1 MQHSGRFTCPA
12 ALVDNSIKFDVF
24 KIGIDMLK
32 RIFLVGLASLGVWS
46 SCVVG
51 QSGTT
56 TQWPTQPVRVIV
68 PFPGGASTLDAVVR
82 LLVPEVARDLAGSVF
97 VENKPGAGTVIGV
110 DAVTKAGERH
120 TFGAVANSFAV
131 NQSLVKNL
139 PYNLDTDLVPVV
151 LLARTA
157 NVLAVRPE
165 LPIRN
170 LPELI
175 AYAKKNPGKLSYG
188 SFGNGTTPHFAGE
201 MLKSMTGIDIVHV
214 PYKAQG
220 PALNDLLGG
229 NIDLMFG
236 NLPDF
241 LAHIRSGKLRALG
254 TTYLTRAP
262 LAPEIPTIAEQGL
275 PTFETDSWY
284 GIIAPANTPQVV
296 VERINRSF
304 NQALTRDSVQQNLRE
319 RGIEII
325 GGTPAEFG
333 LHLKRE
339 VAKYADIVKTANM
352 KID

>member
-1 MQHSGRFTCPA
+1 MKQRLLFAAFSLLSVLAFSAHSQT
-12 ALVDNSIKFDVF
+12 
-24 KIGIDMLK
+24 
-32 RIFLVGLASLGVWS
+32 ASPS
-46 SCVVG
+46 S
-51 QSGTT
+51 
-56 TQWPTQPVRVIV
+56 WPTQPVRLIV

-82 LLVPEVARDLAGSVF
+82 LLGAEVSRDLATPVI

-110 DAVTKAGERH
+110 DAVAKATDRH
-120 TFGAVANSFAV
+120 TFGGVANSFTV
-131 NQSLVKNL
+131 NQTLVKNL
-139 PYNLDTDLVPVV
+139 PYKTLEDLVPVI
-151 LLARTA
+151 LLAKTA
-157 NVLAVRPE
+157 NVLAVKPS
-165 LPIRN
+165 LGINN
-170 LPELI
+170 LQELI

-201 MLKSMTGIDIVHV
+201 MLKTMAGIDMVHV

-220 PALNDLLGG
+220 PALTDLLAG

-241 LAHIRSGKLRALG
+241 MPHIKSGKIKALG

-284 GIIAPANTPQVV
+284 GIIAPASTPQIAI
-296 VERINRSF
+296 EKMNASF
-304 NQALTRDSVQQNLRE
+304 NKSLQDPALKRNLAE

-333 LHLKRE
+333 KHLNVE
-339 VAKYADIVKTANM
+339 VAKYAEIVKTSNM

>member
-1 MQHSGRFTCPA
+1 
-12 ALVDNSIKFDVF
+12 
-24 KIGIDMLK
+24 MLK
-32 RIFLVGLASLGVWS
+32 RIFSLGLASLNFLSIAAVA
-46 SCVVG
+46 
-51 QSGTT
+51 QSTPAP
-56 TQWPTQPVRVIV
+56 QWPTQPVRMIV

-82 LLVPEVARDLAGSVF
+82 LLVPEVARNLAGSVF

-110 DAVTKAGERH
+110 DAVAKAVDRH
-120 TFGAVANSFAV
+120 TFGGVANSFTV
-131 NQSLVKNL
+131 NQTLVKNL
-139 PYNLDTDLVPVV
+139 PYSLSKDLVPVI

-157 NVLAVRPE
+157 NVLAVRPD

-170 LPELI
+170 LVELI
-175 AYAKKNPGKLSYG
+175 AYAQKNPGKLSYG

-241 LAHIRSGKLRALG
+241 LVHIRSGKLRALG

-275 PTFETDSWY
+275 PAFETDSWY
-284 GIIAPANTPQVV
+284 GIIAPANTPKAVI
-296 VERINRSF
+296 ERINLSL
-304 NQALTRDSVQQNLRE
+304 NEALEQEGVRQNLRE

-325 GGTPAEFG
+325 GGTPTEFG
-333 LHLKRE
+333 VHLQRE
-339 VAKYADIVKTANM
+339 VAKYADIVQTSNM

>member
-1 MQHSGRFTCPA
+1 
-12 ALVDNSIKFDVF
+12 
-24 KIGIDMLK
+24 MLK
-32 RIFLVGLASLGVWS
+32 RIFLLGLASLSFLSIAAVA
-46 SCVVG
+46 
-51 QSGTT
+51 QSTLAA
-56 TQWPTQPVRVIV
+56 QWPNQPVRMIV

-82 LLVPEVARDLAGSVF
+82 LLVPEIARDLAGSVF

-110 DAVTKAGERH
+110 DAVAKAVDRH
-120 TFGAVANSFAV
+120 TFGGVANSFTV

-139 PYNLDTDLVPVV
+139 PYNLNKELVPVI

-157 NVLAVRPE
+157 NVLAVRPD
-165 LPIRN
+165 LPIRS
-170 LPELI
+170 LTELI

-201 MLKSMTGIDIVHV
+201 MLKSMAGIDMVHV

-284 GIIAPANTPQVV
+284 GIIAPADTPKVV
-296 VERINRSF
+296 VERINLSF
-304 NQALTRDSVQQNLRE
+304 NQALAQEGVRQNLRE

-333 LHLKRE
+333 SHLQRE
-339 VAKYADIVKTANM
+339 VAKYADIVKTSNM

>member
-1 MQHSGRFTCPA
+1 MKHRLLITALSLLSTLAFSAYAQTAQPA
-12 ALVDNSIKFDVF
+12 
-24 KIGIDMLK
+24 
-32 RIFLVGLASLGVWS
+32 
-46 SCVVG
+46 
-51 QSGTT
+51 T
-56 TQWPTQPVRVIV
+56 WPTQPIRLIV

-82 LLVPEVARDLAGSVF
+82 LLGVEVGRDLATPVI

-110 DAVTKAGERH
+110 DAVAKATDRH
-120 TFGAVANSFAV
+120 TFGGVANSFTV
-131 NQSLVKNL
+131 NQTLVKNL
-139 PYNLDTDLVPVV
+139 PYKTLEDLAPVI
-151 LLARTA
+151 LLAKTA
-157 NVLAVRPE
+157 NVLAVKPS
-165 LPIRN
+165 LGINN
-170 LPELI
+170 LQELI

-201 MLKSMTGIDIVHV
+201 MLKTMAGIDMVHV

-220 PALNDLLGG
+220 PALTDLLAG

-241 LAHIRSGKLRALG
+241 MPHIKSGKIKALG

-275 PTFETDSWY
+275 PKFETDSWY
-284 GIIAPANTPQVV
+284 GIIAPVSTPK
-296 VERINRSF
+296 IAIDKMNASF
-304 NQALTRDSVQQNLRE
+304 NKALQDPAVKRNLAE

-333 LHLKRE
+333 KHLNTE
-339 VAKYADIVKTANM
+339 VAKYAEIVKTSNM

>member
-1 MQHSGRFTCPA
+1 
-12 ALVDNSIKFDVF
+12 
-24 KIGIDMLK
+24 MLK
-32 RIFLVGLASLGVWS
+32 RIFSLGLASLSFLSIAAVA
-46 SCVVG
+46 
-51 QSGTT
+51 QSAQVA
-56 TQWPTQPVRVIV
+56 QWPTQPVRMIV

-110 DAVTKAGERH
+110 DAVAKAVDRH
-120 TFGAVANSFAV
+120 TFGGVANSFTV
-131 NQSLVKNL
+131 NQTLVKNL
-139 PYNLDTDLVPVV
+139 PYNLNKELVPVI

-157 NVLAVRPE
+157 NVLAVRPD

-170 LPELI
+170 LSELI

-284 GIIAPANTPQVV
+284 GIIAPANTPKVII
-296 VERINRSF
+296 ERINLSF
-304 NQALTRDSVQQNLRE
+304 NEALAQDNVRQNLRE

-333 LHLKRE
+333 LHLQRE
-339 VAKYADIVKTANM
+339 VAKYADIVNTSNM

>member
-1 MQHSGRFTCPA
+1 VLLST
-12 ALVDNSIKFDVF
+12 SEIW
-24 KIGIDMLK
+24 
-32 RIFLVGLASLGVWS
+32 RI
-46 SCVVG
+46 
-51 QSGTT
+51 
-56 TQWPTQPVRVIV
+56 
-68 PFPGGASTLDAVVR
+68 
-82 LLVPEVARDLAGSVF
+82 DLAGSVF

-110 DAVTKAGERH
+110 DAVAKAGERH

-304 NQALTRDSVQQNLRE
+304 NEALTRDSVRQNLRE

>member
-1 MQHSGRFTCPA
+1 MFKKILLLGLGSLSFVSVFSQAQPA
-12 ALVDNSIKFDVF
+12 PVAP
-24 KIGIDMLK
+24 
-32 RIFLVGLASLGVWS
+32 
-46 SCVVG
+46 
-51 QSGTT
+51 
-56 TQWPTQPVRVIV
+56 WPNQPVRMIV
-68 PFPGGASTLDAVVR
+68 PFPGGASTLDGVVR
-82 LLVPEVARDLAGSVF
+82 LLVPEMARELAGPVF

-110 DAVTKAGERH
+110 DAVAKASDRH
-120 TFGAVANSFAV
+120 TFGGVANSFTV
-131 NQSLVKNL
+131 NQTLVKNL
-139 PYNLDTDLVPVV
+139 PYNLDKELVPVI

-157 NVLAVRPE
+157 NVLAIRPD
-165 LPIRN
+165 LPIKN
-170 LPELI
+170 LSELV

-201 MLKSMTGIDIVHV
+201 MLKSMAGIDMVHV

-241 LAHIRSGKLRALG
+241 LSHIRSGKLRALG

-284 GIIAPANTPQVV
+284 GIIAPAATPKEAL
-296 VERINRSF
+296 ERLNLTLR
-304 NQALTRDSVQQNLRE
+304 QALARPGVQQNLRE

-325 GGTPAEFG
+325 GGTAAEFG
-333 LHLKRE
+333 AHLPRE
-339 VAKYADIVKTANM
+339 IAKYAEIVKTSNM

>member
-1 MQHSGRFTCPA
+1 
-12 ALVDNSIKFDVF
+12 
-24 KIGIDMLK
+24 MLK
-32 RIFLVGLASLGVWS
+32 RIFSLGLASLSFLSIAAVA
-46 SCVVG
+46 
-51 QSGTT
+51 QSAPVA
-56 TQWPTQPVRVIV
+56 QWPTQPVRMIV

-110 DAVTKAGERH
+110 DAVAKAVDRH
-120 TFGAVANSFAV
+120 TFGGVANSFTV
-131 NQSLVKNL
+131 NQTLVKNL
-139 PYNLDTDLVPVV
+139 PYNLNKELVPVI

-157 NVLAVRPE
+157 NVLAVRPD

-170 LPELI
+170 LSELI

-229 NIDLMFG
+229 NIDIMFG

-284 GIIAPANTPQVV
+284 GIIAPANTPKVV
-296 VERINRSF
+296 VERLNLSL
-304 NQALTRDSVQQNLRE
+304 NEALVQEGVRQNLRE

-333 LHLKRE
+333 LHLQRE
-339 VAKYADIVKTANM
+339 IAKYADIVNTSNM

>member
-1 MQHSGRFTCPA
+1 
-12 ALVDNSIKFDVF
+12 
-24 KIGIDMLK
+24 MLK
-32 RIFLVGLASLGVWS
+32 RTFLLGLASLNFLS
-46 SCVVG
+46 SGALG
-51 QSGTT
+51 QSAPAA
-56 TQWPTQPVRVIV
+56 QWPTQPVRMIV

-82 LLVPEVARDLAGSVF
+82 VLVPEVARDLAGSVF

-110 DAVTKAGERH
+110 DVVAKASDRH
-120 TFGAVANSFAV
+120 TFGGVANSFTV
-131 NQSLVKNL
+131 NQSLVKTL
-139 PYNLDTDLVPVV
+139 PYDLNKDLVPVI

-157 NVLAVRPE
+157 NVLAVRPD

-170 LPELI
+170 LSELI

-275 PTFETDSWY
+275 PSFETDSWY
-284 GIIAPANTPQVV
+284 GIIAPANTPKVV
-296 VERINRSF
+296 VERINRAF
-304 NQALTRDSVQQNLRE
+304 NEALAQDDVRQNLRE
-319 RGIEII
+319 RGIEMI

-333 LHLKRE
+333 SHLQRE
-339 VAKYADIVKTANM
+339 VAKYADIVKTSNM

>member
-1 MQHSGRFTCPA
+1 RLA
-12 ALVDNSIKFDVF
+12 DALETSI
-24 KIGIDMLK
+24 
-32 RIFLVGLASLGVWS
+32 
-46 SCVVG
+46 
-51 QSGTT
+51 
-56 TQWPTQPVRVIV
+56 
-68 PFPGGASTLDAVVR
+68 
-82 LLVPEVARDLAGSVF
+82 F

-110 DAVTKAGERH
+110 DAVAKATDRH
-120 TFGAVANSFAV
+120 TFGGVANSFTV
-131 NQSLVKNL
+131 NQSLVAQL
-139 PYNLDTDLVPVV
+139 PYNASKELAPVI

-170 LPELI
+170 LSELI

-201 MLKSMTGIDIVHV
+201 MLKSMAGIDMVHV

-220 PALNDLLGG
+220 PALNDLQGG

-241 LAHIRSGKLRALG
+241 LSHIRSGKLRALG

-275 PTFETDSWY
+275 ASFETDSWY
-284 GIIAPANTPQVV
+284 GIIAPSNTPKEVI
-296 VERINRSF
+296 ERLNASL
-304 NQALTRDSVQQNLRE
+304 NDALKQTGVQQNLRE
-319 RGIEII
+319 RGMEII
-325 GGTPAEFG
+325 GGSSADFG
-333 LHLKRE
+333 AHLQRE
-339 VAKYADIVKTANM
+339 IAKYAEIVKISNM

>member
-1 MQHSGRFTCPA
+1 MFKKVLLLGLGSLSFVSVFSQAQPA
-12 ALVDNSIKFDVF
+12 PVAP
-24 KIGIDMLK
+24 
-32 RIFLVGLASLGVWS
+32 
-46 SCVVG
+46 
-51 QSGTT
+51 
-56 TQWPTQPVRVIV
+56 WPNQPVRMIV
-68 PFPGGASTLDAVVR
+68 PFPGGASTLDGVVR
-82 LLVPEVARDLAGSVF
+82 LLVSEMARDLAGPVF

-110 DAVTKAGERH
+110 DAVAKASDRH
-120 TFGAVANSFAV
+120 TFGGVANSFTV
-131 NQSLVKNL
+131 NQTLVKNL
-139 PYNLDTDLVPVV
+139 PYNLDKDLVPVI

-157 NVLAVRPE
+157 NVLAIRPD
-165 LPIRN
+165 LPIKN
-170 LPELI
+170 LSELV

-201 MLKSMTGIDIVHV
+201 MLKSMAGIDMVHV

-241 LAHIRSGKLRALG
+241 LSHIRSGKLRALG

-284 GIIAPANTPQVV
+284 GIIAPAATPKEAL
-296 VERINRSF
+296 ERLNLTLR
-304 NQALTRDSVQQNLRE
+304 QALAQPGVQQNLRE

-325 GGTPAEFG
+325 GGTAAEFG
-333 LHLKRE
+333 AHLQRE
-339 VAKYADIVKTANM
+339 IAKYAEIVKTSNM

>member
-1 MQHSGRFTCPA
+1 MKLGLLA
-12 ALVDNSIKFDVF
+12 GVF
-24 KIGIDMLK
+24 G
-32 RIFLVGLASLGVWS
+32 FLATSLS
-46 SCVVG
+46 PLHA
-51 QSGTT
+51 QTA
-56 TQWPTQPVRVIV
+56 QQAWPTQPIQMIV

-82 LLVPEVARDLAGSVF
+82 LLSAEVSRDLATPVI

-110 DAVTKAGERH
+110 DAVAKATNRH
-120 TFGAVANSFAV
+120 TFGGVANSFTV
-131 NQSLVKNL
+131 NQTLVKAL
-139 PYNLDTDLVPVV
+139 PYKTLDDLAPVI

-157 NVLAVRPE
+157 NVLAIKPS
-165 LPIRN
+165 LGINN
-170 LPELI
+170 LQELI

-201 MLKSMTGIDIVHV
+201 MLKSMAGIDMVHV

-220 PALNDLLGG
+220 PALTDLLAG

-241 LAHIRSGKLRALG
+241 MPHIRSGKIKALG

-275 PTFETDSWY
+275 PKFETDSWY
-284 GIIAPANTPQVV
+284 GIIAPVSTPKVAI
-296 VERINRSF
+296 ETMNSSF
-304 NQALTRDSVQQNLRE
+304 NKALQDPAVKRNFAE

-325 GGTPAEFG
+325 GGTPDAFG
-333 LHLKRE
+333 KHLREE
-339 VAKYADIVKTANM
+339 VAKYAGIVKSSNM

>member
-1 MQHSGRFTCPA
+1 MFKKILLLGLGSLSFVSVFSQAQPA
-12 ALVDNSIKFDVF
+12 PVAP
-24 KIGIDMLK
+24 
-32 RIFLVGLASLGVWS
+32 
-46 SCVVG
+46 
-51 QSGTT
+51 
-56 TQWPTQPVRVIV
+56 WPNQPVRMIV
-68 PFPGGASTLDAVVR
+68 PFPGGASTLDGVVR
-82 LLVPEVARDLAGSVF
+82 LLVPEMARELAGPVF

-110 DAVTKAGERH
+110 DAVAKASDRH
-120 TFGAVANSFAV
+120 TFGGVANSFTV
-131 NQSLVKNL
+131 NQTLVKNL
-139 PYNLDTDLVPVV
+139 PYNLDKELVPVI

-157 NVLAVRPE
+157 NVLAIRPD
-165 LPIRN
+165 LPIKN
-170 LPELI
+170 LSELV

-201 MLKSMTGIDIVHV
+201 MLKSMAGIDMVHV

-241 LAHIRSGKLRALG
+241 LSHIRSGKLRALG

-284 GIIAPANTPQVV
+284 GIIAPATTPKEAL
-296 VERINRSF
+296 ERLNLTLR
-304 NQALTRDSVQQNLRE
+304 QALAQPGVQQNLRE

-325 GGTPAEFG
+325 GGTAAEFG
-333 LHLKRE
+333 AHLQRE
-339 VAKYADIVKTANM
+339 IAKYAEIVKTSNM

>member
-1 MQHSGRFTCPA
+1 
-12 ALVDNSIKFDVF
+12 VDNSVSPYVLKVRT
-24 KIGIDMLK
+24 KKVEIDMLK
-32 RIFLVGLASLGVWS
+32 QMFFLGLVSLS
-46 SCVVG
+46 SLSMAAFG
-51 QSGTT
+51 QSVTA
-56 TQWPTQPVRVIV
+56 TQWPTQPVRLVV

-110 DAVTKAGERH
+110 DAVAKSVDRH
-120 TFGAVANSFAV
+120 TFGGVANSFAV

-139 PYNLDTDLVPVV
+139 PYSLDKELVPVI

-157 NVLAVRPE
+157 NVLAIRPD
-165 LPIRN
+165 LPIRT

-275 PTFETDSWY
+275 PAFETDSWY
-284 GIIAPANTPQVV
+284 GVIAPSNTPKVV
-296 VERINRSF
+296 VDRMNLSLNE
-304 NQALTRDSVQQNLRE
+304 ALAQEGVRQNLRE

-333 LHLKRE
+333 THLQRE
-339 VAKYADIVKTANM
+339 VAKYADIVKTSKM